1 MAEEH
6 ILLPRERYQ
15 RLLNKAEENR
25 NEQKKGT
32 EIKNTSIM
40 KKTRLEKKND
50 VHDPPIGIRTVP
62 EKFTPDM
69 IKQNIKKLK
78 KTVQAKDNSAGKK
91 TPVTPGMGK
100 QKFNTIKKKK
110 KPVTGREDMPP
121 GIPASSNF
129 KNWIRF

>member
-40 KKTRLEKKND
+40 KKTRLEKNND
-50 VHDPPIGIRTVP
+50 VHDPPIGIRTTP
-62 EKFTPDM
+62 EKFTADM
-69 IKQNIKKLK
+69 IKQNIKTLK
-78 KTVQAKDNSAGKK
+78 KTVQTKDNSAGKK
-91 TPVTPGMGK
+91 TPVTTGMVK
-100 QKFNTIKKKK
+100 HKFNSIKKKK
-110 KPVTGREDMPP
+110 TVTGREDMPP
-121 GIPASSNF
+121 GIPASSNL